1 MAKKEEFI
9 GIRVT
14 KELRASLEKKAK
26 EKGMSLS
33 RFIQEG
39 LDDTYHSDKERILG
53 LINKKKQERPEY
65 WKELDKSPIT
75 REFEDFIGTMFTE
88 FVNPVSRDPKHQ
100 PVILIYWIE
109 HLLNSVIK
117 HFDSVPEAHKVEAA
131 HFFIDSIGGTLIEGL
146 KHIKSKNN
154 KTQSKLID
162 LESNFVEK
170 VCFHFTSRA
179 LAKESYEAMKKEIE
193 KVHTDIRLNLLEER
207 NDKKGKANER

>member
-33 RFIQEG
+33 RLIEEG
-39 LDDTYHSDKERILG
+39 LDDTYHSDKERILS
-53 LINKKKQERPEY
+53 LIKKRKQERPEY

-88 FVNPVSRDPKHQ
+88 FVNPVSRDTKHQ
-100 PVILIYWIE
+100 PVILIGWIE

-117 HFDSVPEAHKVEAA
+117 HFDSVPETHKFEAA
-131 HFFIDSIGGTLIEGL
+131 RLFINSIGGTLIEGL

-154 KTQSKLID
+154 KTQSELID

-193 KVHTDIRLNLLEER
+193 RVCTELTIKQLAEKSG
-207 NDKKGKANER
+207 KKGKTNEK